1 MIKSGRERN
10 GRRGLTSGRG
20 GDSFFHSTDE
30 RLVGDGSLRG
40 DGINNGG
47 DGSN

>member
-1 MIKSGRERN
+1 MIKIGREGN
-10 GRRGLTSGRG
+10 GRGLTSGRG